1 MIFIGTVDRGIW
13 MIPVAVLTV
22 VLLNCVPYSI
32 FGMERNVNLSAVQMI
47 EPASI
52 QIVQHTPTLHI
63 TMSAVQPAKIIPLKN
78 LIAIAQMIRII
89 RIQFATN
96 DAHQTV
102 CFESCEQPVYES

>member
-1 MIFIGTVDRGIW
+1 
-13 MIPVAVLTV
+13 MIPVAVLTE

-32 FGMERNVNLSAVQMI
+32 FGTEKNVNRFAVQMI

-52 QIVQHTPTLHI
+52 QIVQHTPTPHI
-63 TMSAVQPAKIIPLKN
+63 TMSAVQLAKTIPLKN

-102 CFESCEQPVYES
+102 CFESCSRVYESKWTIH